1 MKKELE
7 EANRFMVK
15 NSKNAHVIMGLILD
29 ISNDKTINDSER
41 SEKVKKSKVVGKQ
54 NQKMDFHV
62 L

>member
-1 MKKELE
+1 MSDK
-7 EANRFMVK
+7 
-15 NSKNAHVIMGLILD
+15 SK
-29 ISNDKTINDSER
+29 DSLR